1 MDRKNFLSLLSLSLR
16 TLSRLTNPHETS
28 YPSVT
33 NSAPEPIYTGPSVES
48 VADQNANS
56 SKGPISGGKLG
67 AAVGVPLL
75 VVAIA
80 VIAYV
85 GWNRMRKRP
94 EKKRFSAVSFFKLLF
109 SSLIE

>member
-1 MDRKNFLSLLSLSLR
+1 M
-16 TLSRLTNPHETS
+16 
-28 YPSVT
+28 T

-48 VADQNANS
+48 VADQNADS
-56 SKGPISGGKLG
+56 SRGPISGGKLG

-94 EKKRFSAVSFFKLLF
+94 EKKRFSAVSFF
-109 SSLIE
+109 

>member
-1 MDRKNFLSLLSLSLR
+1 M
-16 TLSRLTNPHETS
+16 
-28 YPSVT
+28 T

-94 EKKRFSAVSFFKLLF
+94 EKKRFSAVSFFTSL
-109 SSLIE
+109 SLIESSNSWETDSFSLE